1 MRLMRHKSGFRVED
15 LPRKLCIGLVCGFL
29 VSAALACWGDIGQI
43 GSAVRGFHWQYVPLI
58 CGFVTLGYLGRF
70 LKWQLYLAELDVK
83 IGWLDSARVFFSG
96 LSMAVTPGKVGEVLK
111 SYLLLRRHQVGF
123 CRSAPTVVAERL
135 TDLIAMLVLA
145 GLAARGFKYG
155 EKVMLAG
162 ALLAAGIVVLLR
174 WRRLADMVLRGLERL
189 PLPGRQAQGLRDM
202 YESAYCLNGGVLL
215 GKAVLLSIL
224 AWLCECIALYY
235 ILRGFGI
242 AASLPAAMFV
252 LSLASIAGGLS
263 MLPGGLGV
271 AEGSMIGLLVSCGAD
286 VSGATGATLFARFG
300 TLWFGVFL
308 GTLSLLANWRRFK
321 LHEGAG

>member
-1 MRLMRHKSGFRVED
+1 MKHKNGFSIRD

-29 VSAALACWGDIGQI
+29 ISAALACWGDIGKI
-43 GSAVRGFHWQYVPLI
+43 GAAVGGFRWRYVPLI
-58 CGFVTLGYLGRF
+58 CAFVILGYLGRF
-70 LKWQLYLAELDVK
+70 LKWQLYLAALDVN
-83 IGWLDSARVFFSG
+83 IGWLDSARVFFAG

-123 CRSAPTVVAERL
+123 FRSAPTVIAERL

-145 GLAARGFKYG
+145 GLAAKGFKHG
-155 EKVMLAG
+155 ESIMLAG
-162 ALLAAGIVVLLR
+162 GLLATVIIVLLR
-174 WRRLADMVLRGLERL
+174 WRRLADTVLCGLERIPFL
-189 PLPGRQAQGLRDM
+189 ARKARVLRDM
-202 YESAYCLNGGVLL
+202 YESAYCLHGGVLL
-215 GKAVLLSIL
+215 AKTVLISTL
-224 AWLCECIALYY
+224 AWLCECVALYY
-235 ILRGFGI
+235 IMLGFGI

-286 VSGATGATLFARFG
+286 FSGATGATLFARFG

-308 GTLSLLANWRRFK
+308 GTVSLLANWRRFN
-321 LHEGAG
+321 LHEGQVN